1 MCKVSGTML
10 LFYISSSVFMKL
22 SFNTIFKDLYYHLLT
37 LEVLFQVLTVAKNE
51 GKKKEIVWFE
61 GQKPTTKCL

>member
-1 MCKVSGTML
+1 
-10 LFYISSSVFMKL
+10 MKL

-51 GKKKEIVWFE
+51 GKKKEVAWFE

>member
-1 MCKVSGTML
+1 
-10 LFYISSSVFMKL
+10 MKL

-51 GKKKEIVWFE
+51 GKKKEVVWFE
-61 GQKPTTKCL
+61 GQKPTAKCL